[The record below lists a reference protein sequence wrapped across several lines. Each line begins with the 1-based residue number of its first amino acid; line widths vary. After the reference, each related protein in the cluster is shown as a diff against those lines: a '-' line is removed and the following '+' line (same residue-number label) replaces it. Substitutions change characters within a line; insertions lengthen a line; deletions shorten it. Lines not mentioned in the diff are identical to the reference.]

1 MPTPIAHGTAS
12 PRYHDEC
19 HAPSP
24 DKKGK
29 GRTMRLGGPPASR
42 RTVVTG
48 VITAA
53 AAAATRAPAL
63 AARQVATPGWS
74 PYPVAGAPAW
84 TFAVH
89 TVEEPY
95 TGTMQVPA
103 EIANGSRVVAIE
115 VEITNEA
122 DQALN
127 FTPVDVRLRDDTGQ
141 EYRGGAAIGTEPM
154 ISPRN
159 LNPGER
165 SRGWVWFVVPE
176 ATIPVEIVY
185 VAPQPQFRIPLG

>member
-1 MPTPIAHGTAS
+1 
-12 PRYHDEC
+12 
-19 HAPSP
+19 
-24 DKKGK
+24 
-29 GRTMRLGGPPASR
+29 MRLGGTPASR
-42 RTVVTG
+42 RALVTG
-48 VITAA
+48 AIAA
-53 AAAATRAPAL
+53 ASTVATRTPAL
-63 AARQVATPGWS
+63 AARQDATPGWS
-74 PYPVAGAPAW
+74 PYPLAEAPAW
-84 TFAVH
+84 TFAAH
-89 TVEEPY
+89 TVEDPY
-95 TGTMQVPA
+95 PGTMQVPA

-115 VEITNEA
+115 VEVTNEA

-141 EYRGGAAIGTEPM
+141 EYRGGAAIGNGPV

-165 SRGWVWFVVPE
+165 SRGWVWFVVPD